1 MKTVSWIW
9 QQPDWPRFHWDPTQL
24 EPLLH
29 ACVKAQGKLLGM
41 TAAVDEVSNNA
52 DELDVLLHNIIASS
66 AIEGEKLDVG
76 SVKSSLA
83 QRLGVTPDR
92 RSAVSSTSESLAE
105 LLLDATRHYET
116 PLSFQRLTH
125 WHELLFPDD
134 SPGVLSHPIRVGE
147 LRGDDAMQVVSGRVD
162 RPTVHFQAPP
172 RAGLKKQVTNFV
184 DWFNR
189 SRADTTLDPLLR
201 AGIAHFWFVTLHP
214 FDDGN
219 GRLTRALTDLA
230 LAQAEDQAIRFYAM
244 SSSIL
249 SHRKAYYRIL
259 ETSQKGPMDITG
271 WLHWFLTILLDTLE
285 QALARIDRVLDKAR
299 FWRQRHQP
307 LLDEQIKVLNRLLDG
322 GPKGFE
328 NGISAAQ
335 YQAVAKVSKA
345 TATRHLSDLLE
356 KRCLMRLPGSG
367 RSTRYVIARVPAA
380 A

>member
-1 MKTVSWIW
+1 MKTLSWIW
-9 QQPDWPRFHWDPTQL
+9 QQPDWPRFDWDPTQL
-24 EPLLH
+24 EPRLH
-29 ACVKAQGKLLGM
+29 ACVKAQGRLLGM
-41 TAAVDEVSNNA
+41 TAAVDETSNTA

-92 RSAVSSTSESLAE
+92 RSAVSATSESLAE

-134 SPGVLSHPIRVGE
+134 SPSVLSHPIRVGE
-147 LRGDDAMQVVSGRVD
+147 LRGDDAMQVVSGHVD

-172 RAGLKKQVTNFV
+172 RAGLKKQVTNFI

-189 SRADTTLDPLLR
+189 SRADTTLHPLLR
-201 AGIAHFWFVTLHP
+201 ASIAHFWFVTLHP

-299 FWRQRHQP
+299 FWRQHHQP

-356 KRCLMRLPGSG
+356 KRCLMRLPGGG
-367 RSTRYVIARVPAA
+367 RSTRYVIARVPVAA
-380 A
+380 